1 MEFADKGDLFQKITA
16 CRRSNAHFE
25 EQDIWRVFIQMVK
38 GLKALHELKIL
49 HRDLKS
55 ANIFLYSDGLAKLG
69 DLNVSKVAKKGL
81 GYTQTGTPYYA
92 SPEVWKD
99 QPYDSKSDIW
109 SLGCVTYEMAA
120 LKPPFRAE
128 NMEGLYNRVIK
139 GKYPK
144 LPQFYSNDLNDI
156 IKLLLHVNAK
166 ERPSCAQILRHPLVI
181 KRLDFFKENSK
192 VKDCLT
198 SEEEDSELLKTIM
211 IPKNIC
217 NLREKLPGANYG
229 SMENFNSKTKTSL
242 PNEDLPD
249 IKFSKSKNTIRT
261 KEDAHSEKNES
272 KPSLN
277 INNTEGST
285 HHNVLEKSLNPR
297 PKKLILGTNP
307 DPVHRVEKSKES
319 EELSLPLLSTNNK
332 EIEKNDKI
340 LPSHNLAVV
349 VPKRQQNIVKK
360 YEINLNKYSPNTRE
374 LIKLYGGGD
383 SLKKKAKK
391 KLNDDY
397 YSNIYLSLNRNY
409 VSNSNAN
416 IPSGPTSGRRII
428 YKKKLNPLNLK
439 ILK

>member
-144 LPQFYSNDLNDI
+144 LPPFYSNDLNEI

-166 ERPSCAQILRHPLVI
+166 ERPSCEQILRHPLVI

-192 VKDCLT
+192 VKDCII
-198 SEEEDSELLKTIM
+198 SEEEESALLKTIM
-211 IPKNIC
+211 IPKNISG
-217 NLREKLPGANYG
+217 LREKLPGANYG
-229 SMENFNSKTKTSL
+229 SMENFNSKNKASL

-249 IKFSKSKNTIRT
+249 IKFSKSKNTLR
-261 KEDAHSEKNES
+261 KKDDASSEKYEK

-277 INNTEGST
+277 INNTEGTSRQ
-285 HHNVLEKSLNPR
+285 NNLEKSSNPR

-307 DPVHRVEKSKES
+307 NPTHSGKET
-319 EELSLPLLSTNNK
+319 EELSLPLLSTNSK
-332 EIEKNDKI
+332 EVEKNDNKVTA
-340 LPSHNLAVV
+340 SHNPLI
-349 VPKRQQNIVKK
+349 PKKQQPQRVVKK
-360 YEINLNKYSPNTRE
+360 YEINLNKYSPSTRE
-374 LIKLYGGGD
+374 LIKLYGGGAD
-383 SLKKKAKK
+383 SLKRKPKK
-391 KLNDDY
+391 KIMNEDY
-397 YSNIYLSLNRNY
+397 YSNIYLSLNKNY

-416 IPSGPTSGRRII
+416 VQSGPTTGRKII